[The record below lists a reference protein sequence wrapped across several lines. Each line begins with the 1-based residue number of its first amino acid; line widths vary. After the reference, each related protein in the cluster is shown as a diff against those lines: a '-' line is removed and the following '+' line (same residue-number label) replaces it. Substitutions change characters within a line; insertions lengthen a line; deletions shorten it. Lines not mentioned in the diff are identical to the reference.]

1 MNNELEETSSL
12 DDTNDT
18 NSDSL
23 SIDAMDLE
31 QIYQS
36 QSGNIRIYRN
46 TSLTL
51 SRRNPI
57 RISPT
62 YSYNPSNN
70 SNSHSTTSSNNSRTN
85 SNNSNNSRTNS
96 NNSNNSNN
104 SSNTSISN
112 NTPSYLNN
120 EVFNLNTELNN
131 QNNNQDNQ
139 DNQDNNPD
147 NTNNLN
153 LTRYPS
159 ISSTGSVKNP
169 CRICY
174 QTVDNPKRYCKCT
187 GSIAY
192 IHFDCLMQW
201 LQTRR
206 NQLACEICHSNYFL
220 ERKLITKYFTK
231 DNFYY
236 VYYPLILLNLIYVI
250 IFWLLIPSILGFMFN
265 MHDHIEYITLATM
278 FNLVYMT
285 YFWIK
290 LSRRLIPKI
299 DYKIVFNPRLER
311 KFDRENNNYNE
322 SIV

>member
-1 MNNELEETSSL
+1 
-12 DDTNDT
+12 
-18 NSDSL
+18 
-23 SIDAMDLE
+23 
-31 QIYQS
+31 QS

-62 YSYNPSNN
+62 YSYNPSNY

-85 SNNSNNSRTNS
+85 SIS

-112 NTPSYLNN
+112 SNSTPSYLNN
-120 EVFNLNTELNN
+120 EVFNLNTES
-131 QNNNQDNQ
+131 NNQDN
-139 DNQDNNPD
+139 NQDNNPD
-147 NTNNLN
+147 NNQDNITNLN

-220 ERKLITKYFTK
+220 ERKLI
-231 DNFYY
+231 
-236 VYYPLILLNLIYVI
+236 
-250 IFWLLIPSILGFMFN
+250 
-265 MHDHIEYITLATM
+265 
-278 FNLVYMT
+278 
-285 YFWIK
+285 
-290 LSRRLIPKI
+290 
-299 DYKIVFNPRLER
+299 
-311 KFDRENNNYNE
+311 
-322 SIV
+322 

>member
-1 MNNELEETSSL
+1 MNNELDDSNSSSN
-12 DDTNDT
+12 TNDT

-23 SIDAMDLE
+23 SIDTIDLE
-31 QIYQS
+31 QTYES
-36 QSGNIRIYRN
+36 PSGNIRIYRN
-46 TSLTL
+46 TSYML
-51 SRRNPI
+51 SRRNPVI
-57 RISPT
+57 ISPT
-62 YSYNPSNN
+62 YSNSHNRSNSNSNSYRSNN
-70 SNSHSTTSSNNSRTN
+70 SLSITSSNNSTNNSRTN
-85 SNNSNNSRTNS
+85 SLSNNSLS
-96 NNSNNSNN
+96 N

-120 EVFNLNTELNN
+120 EVFNLNTES
-131 QNNNQDNQ
+131 

-159 ISSTGSVKNP
+159 ISSTDSVKNP

-206 NQLACEICHSNYFL
+206 NQLTCEICHSNYFL
-220 ERKLITKYFTK
+220 ERKLIRQYFTK

-250 IFWLLIPSILGFMFN
+250 IFWLLIPSVLGFMFN
-265 MHDHIEYITLATM
+265 MHDHIEYITLITM

-311 KFDRENNNYNE
+311 KFDRENNYNE
-322 SIV
+322 SNV